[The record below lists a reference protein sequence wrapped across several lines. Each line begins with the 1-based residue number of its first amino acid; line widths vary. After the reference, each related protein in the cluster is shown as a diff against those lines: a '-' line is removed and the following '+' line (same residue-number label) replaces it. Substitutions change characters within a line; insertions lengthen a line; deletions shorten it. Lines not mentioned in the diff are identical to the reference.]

1 MPVMTKPC
9 RFCNLSSTDI
19 VIANELAV
27 VSRDS
32 YPVSPGHTLVIP
44 KRHVG
49 SFFDTTTE
57 ERLALMELIDQ
68 AKLALDR
75 EFHPAAYNLGLN
87 DGPAAGQSIPH
98 VHFHLIP
105 RYEGDRTDARGGVR
119 WVLPEKAKYWK

>member
-1 MPVMTKPC
+1 MTKPC

-49 SFFDTTTE
+49 SFFDTTKD
-57 ERLALMELIDQ
+57 ERLALLELIDQ
-68 AKLALDR
+68 AKLALDS

-119 WVLPEKAKYWK
+119 WVLPEKAKYWE

>member
-1 MPVMTKPC
+1 MSKPC
-9 RFCNLSSTDI
+9 RFCNLSTTDI

>member
-1 MPVMTKPC
+1 MTKPC

-57 ERLALMELIDQ
+57 ERLALLELIDK
-68 AKLALDR
+68 AKLELD
-75 EFHPAAYNLGLN
+75 
-87 DGPAAGQSIPH
+87 S
-98 VHFHLIP
+98 
-105 RYEGDRTDARGGVR
+105 
-119 WVLPEKAKYWK
+119 

>member
-1 MPVMTKPC
+1 MTKPC

>member
-1 MPVMTKPC
+1 MSNPC
-9 RFCNLSSTDI
+9 RFCNLSTTDI

>member
-1 MPVMTKPC
+1 MSKPC

-49 SFFDTTTE
+49 SFFDTTKD
-57 ERLALMELIDQ
+57 ERLALLELIDQ
-68 AKLALDR
+68 AKLALDS

>member
-1 MPVMTKPC
+1 MTKPC

-19 VIANELAV
+19 VIANDLAV

-57 ERLALMELIDQ
+57 ERLALLELIDK
-68 AKLALDR
+68 AKLELDR

>member
-1 MPVMTKPC
+1 
-9 RFCNLSSTDI
+9 
-19 VIANELAV
+19 
-27 VSRDS
+27 
-32 YPVSPGHTLVIP
+32 VIP

>member
-1 MPVMTKPC
+1 MSKPC

-57 ERLALMELIDQ
+57 ERLALLELIDK
-68 AKLALDR
+68 AKLGLDR

>member
-1 MPVMTKPC
+1 MTKPC
-9 RFCNLSSTDI
+9 RFCNLSATDI
-19 VIANELAV
+19 LIANELAV
-27 VSRDS
+27 VARDS

-49 SFFDTTTE
+49 SFFETTTA
-57 ERLALMELIDQ
+57 ERLALLELIDQ
-68 AKLALDR
+68 AKLGLDS
-75 EFHPAAYNLGLN
+75 ELHPAAYNLGLN

-119 WVLPEKAKYWK
+119 WVLPEKARYWK

>member
-1 MPVMTKPC
+1 MTKPC

-49 SFFDTTTE
+49 SFFDTTKD
-57 ERLALMELIDQ
+57 ERLALLELIDQ
-68 AKLALDR
+68 AKLALDS

>member
-1 MPVMTKPC
+1 MTKPC
-9 RFCNLSSTDI
+9 RFCNLSCTDI

>member
-1 MPVMTKPC
+1 MTKPC

-49 SFFDTTTE
+49 SFFDTTKE
-57 ERLALMELIDQ
+57 ERLALLELIDQ
-68 AKLALDR
+68 AKLALDS

>member
-1 MPVMTKPC
+1 MTKPC

-49 SFFDTTTE
+49 SYFDTTTE
-57 ERLALMELIDQ
+57 ERLALLELIDK
-68 AKLALDR
+68 AKLELDR

>member
-1 MPVMTKPC
+1 MSKPC

-119 WVLPEKAKYWK
+119 WVLPEKARYWK

>member
-1 MPVMTKPC
+1 MSKPC
-9 RFCNLSSTDI
+9 RFCNLSSADI

>member
-1 MPVMTKPC
+1 MSKPC

-32 YPVSPGHTLVIP
+32 YPVSPGHTLVMP

>member
-1 MPVMTKPC
+1 MKPC

-49 SFFDTTTE
+49 SFFDTTKE
-57 ERLALMELIDQ
+57 ERLALLELIDQ
-68 AKLALDR
+68 AKLALDS

>member
-1 MPVMTKPC
+1 MSKPC
-9 RFCNLSSTDI
+9 RFCNLSSTDV

-44 KRHVG
+44 KRHVS
-49 SFFDTTTE
+49 SFFDTTKE
-57 ERLALMELIDQ
+57 ERLALLELIDQ
-68 AKLALDR
+68 AKLALDC

>member
-1 MPVMTKPC
+1 MSKPC

-19 VIANELAV
+19 VIANDLAV

-57 ERLALMELIDQ
+57 ERLALLELIDK
-68 AKLALDR
+68 AKLGLDN

>member
-1 MPVMTKPC
+1 MSKPC

>member
-1 MPVMTKPC
+1 MTKPC

-57 ERLALMELIDQ
+57 ERLALLELIDK
-68 AKLALDR
+68 AKLELDR

>member
-1 MPVMTKPC
+1 MSKPC
-9 RFCNLSSTDI
+9 RFCNLSSADI

-57 ERLALMELIDQ
+57 ERLALLELIDK
-68 AKLALDR
+68 AKLELDR

-119 WVLPEKAKYWK
+119 WVLPAKAKYWK

>member
-1 MPVMTKPC
+1 MSKPC
-9 RFCNLSSTDI
+9 RFCNLSTTDI

-32 YPVSPGHTLVIP
+32 YPVSPGHTLVMP

>member
-1 MPVMTKPC
+1 MTKPC

-49 SFFDTTTE
+49 SYFDTTTE
-57 ERLALMELIDQ
+57 ERLALLELIDK
-68 AKLALDR
+68 AKLELDS
-75 EFHPAAYNLGLN
+75 EFHPAAYNLGLS

>member
-1 MPVMTKPC
+1 MKPC
-9 RFCNLSSTDI
+9 RFCNLSATDI

-49 SFFDTTTE
+49 SFFATTKE
-57 ERLALMELIDQ
+57 ERLALLELIDQ
-68 AKLALDR
+68 AKLALDS

-119 WVLPEKAKYWK
+119 WVLPEKARYWK

>member
-1 MPVMTKPC
+1 MSKPC

-44 KRHVG
+44 KRHVS

>member
-1 MPVMTKPC
+1 MTKPC
-9 RFCNLSSTDI
+9 RFCNLSTTDI
-19 VIANELAV
+19 VIANDLAV
-27 VSRDS
+27 VSRDT

-68 AKLALDR
+68 AKLALDS